1 MIDNSK
7 KFSKAWDAGFYTDD
21 FDFPYILSC
30 DDPDCKC
37 RQSIE
42 WPDNITSGCPHKKV
56 GEQC

>member
-1 MIDNSK
+1 MTDNSK
-7 KFSKAWDAGFYTDD
+7 KFSDD

-42 WPDNITSGCPHKKV
+42 WPDNITSGCPHKMDDEEV
-56 GEQC
+56 S